1 MKEFEELAKR
11 EGVSPQFLKEG
22 IEKGTIVVPFNRKR
36 RREVRLIGIGEG
48 LRTKVNANIGSSPD
62 LSSLDLELKKLKAAI
77 EAGTDTVMD
86 LSVSDNLD
94 EIREAII
101 AESSVPVGTVPI
113 YEAAVKSKNL
123 KKSFV
128 ELSVKEIFNSIE
140 RHLKDGVDFITVHCG
155 VTQRALQRL
164 KESPR
169 LTGIVS
175 RGGSLLAEWMKF
187 NNKENPLYEYYDELL
202 DMAKE
207 YGVTL
212 SLGDGLR
219 PGSLADATDSAQISE
234 LLIVGELIQRAR
246 EAGVQAMV
254 EGPGHIPIS
263 EIEANVIMEKKVCN
277 GAPFY
282 VLGPIVTDIAAGY
295 DHITSAIGGAL
306 AAFYGADFLCYV
318 TASEHLGLPVV
329 EEVREGVIATRIAA
343 HAADV
348 AKGIGEAK
356 EWDYKLSKARGM
368 LDWGEML
375 KMSIDPKR
383 AREIYSR
390 FPSKTKGVCTMCG
403 EYCAI
408 KKSK

>member
-11 EGVSPQFLKEG
+11 EGVSPQFLKKGVE
-22 IEKGTIVVPFNRKR
+22 EGTIVVPFNKKRGRKI
-36 RREVRLIGIGEG
+36 RLIGIGEG
-48 LRTKVNANIGSSPD
+48 LSTKVNANIGSSPD
-62 LSSLDLELKKLKAAI
+62 LSSLNLELKKLKTAI
-77 EAGTDTVMD
+77 EAGADTVMD
-86 LSVSDNLD
+86 LSVSDDLD
-94 EIREAII
+94 EIRRAII
-101 AESSVPVGTVPI
+101 AESSIPVGTVPI
-113 YEAAVKSKNL
+113 YEAAVKSKTH

-128 ELSVKEIFNSIE
+128 ELSVEEIFSSIE
-140 RHLKDGVDFITVHCG
+140 QHLKDGVDFITVHCG
-155 VTQRALQRL
+155 VTKEALSRL
-164 KESPR
+164 KKSPR

-175 RGGSLLAEWMKF
+175 RGGSMIAEWMKF
-187 NNKENPLYEYYDELL
+187 NNRENPLYEYYDDLL
-202 DMAKE
+202 DMAKDYE
-207 YGVTL
+207 VTL

-234 LLIVGELIQRAR
+234 LLVIGELIQRAR

-263 EIEANVIMEKKVCN
+263 EIEANVVLEKKVCKE
-277 GAPFY
+277 APFY
-282 VLGPIVTDIAAGY
+282 LLGPIVTDIAAGY

-318 TASEHLGLPVV
+318 TPSEHLGLPIV
-329 EEVREGVIATRIAA
+329 EDVREGVIAARIAA

-348 AKGIGEAK
+348 ANGIGRAK

-368 LDWGEML
+368 LDWGKML

-383 AREIYSR
+383 AEEIYSR

-408 KKSK
+408 RKSK